1 MPQCDLDIGA
11 EGRRDLR
18 ENNFLNQRLTTCL
31 QFLGLSPLALWHL
44 VHMCQKNGNYFK
56 QKWQTYSLIAELENQ
71 SNQYQVAS
79 LLHCLSDEALKVYNG
94 FHFEGEENAPT
105 VEDIT
110 QNFEEFAVGQVNV
123 TYERFSFYQIYQEEE
138 ESFER
143 FHSAIRGLSKTCSFC
158 VGCADSMIRDRIV
171 LGIRD
176 SNTQTELLK
185 IRVLTLEKCVD
196 ICRTA
201 ENATLQNKL
210 LHPDVQGRPMSGNRT
225 A

>member
-1 MPQCDLDIGA
+1 M
-11 EGRRDLR
+11 
-18 ENNFLNQRLTTCL
+18 
-31 QFLGLSPLALWHL
+31 L
-44 VHMCQKNGNYFK
+44 V
-56 QKWQTYSLIAELENQ
+56 
-71 SNQYQVAS
+71 
-79 LLHCLSDEALKVYNG
+79 HCLSDEALKVYNG

-143 FHSAIRGLSKTCSFC
+143 SYSAIRGLSKTSPLC
-158 VGCADSMIRDRIV
+158 VGCADSMIQDQID

-185 IRVLTLEKCVD
+185 VRDLTLEKCVD
-196 ICRTA
+196 IC
-201 ENATLQNKL
+201 
-210 LHPDVQGRPMSGNRT
+210 
-225 A
+225 